1 MSHLFVLAASLLLSS
16 GVLRDYDRSSSSV
29 GPVLSRGWDATA
41 VERLRSDLPGIVARV
56 ATRLDRQFET
66 PMTTVL
72 TPDVVEFRR
81 VVRELPHGRD
91 VSDNVVGVA
100 IPTLHV
106 LVIRG
111 GLSPGAL
118 HSFAETLRHEI
129 AHLLI
134 HQIAGVGTRVP
145 RWFDEGLAS
154 WASEHRLPPW
164 DEADL
169 VVLARVG
176 GLYDLLALEKEFPPG
191 HRGTSI
197 AYTQSYLL
205 VAFLVE
211 CHGERA
217 ILDVLASLEHRELRE
232 ALSELTGET
241 VGDLEMHFSSWL
253 ISRRALFW
261 SLLGF
266 VNLWTVAALLAIV
279 AIVRSVLRRRRLL
292 RTLEDEERDHGL
304 SDPSEPVV

>member
-1 MSHLFVLAASLLLSS
+1 MSHLLVLAASLLLSS

-81 VVRELPHGRD
+81 VVRELTHGRD

-154 WASEHRLPPW
+154 WASEHRL
-164 DEADL
+164 
-169 VVLARVG
+169 
-176 GLYDLLALEKEFPPG
+176 
-191 HRGTSI
+191 H
-197 AYTQSYLL
+197 
-205 VAFLVE
+205 
-211 CHGERA
+211 
-217 ILDVLASLEHRELRE
+217 VLASLERRELRE